1 MKTAYNYLLICSV
14 ALRNTGML
22 LCGKTIRN
30 NMNGGVSMILT
41 VTKRLSGENNKD
53 YAYRVIKEGIMYL
66 ELKPGQA
73 ISEIELAE
81 TLNLS
86 RTPIREVLAKLR
98 EENLVVVIPQVGTY
112 ITKIDLQLVKEASFM
127 RFYLE
132 QEILKRSCES
142 FPQEN
147 LFGLKNNLELQKA
160 LIGSMGMERKFHTLD
175 TEFHYS
181 IFQGNKKEN
190 VWASITRLSTHY
202 NRIRVLSEMK
212 HSFEKAISQ
221 HETIINIIENKE
233 SEKAEEIV
241 RQHILEPM
249 QLWENLFQEGSPY
262 LDYFDLAN

>member
-1 MKTAYNYLLICSV
+1 
-14 ALRNTGML
+14 ML
-22 LCGKTIRN
+22 
-30 NMNGGVSMILT
+30 LT
-41 VTKRLSGENNKD
+41 VTNRLSGENNKD
-53 YAYRVIKEGIMYL
+53 YAYRVIKEGIMSL

-81 TLNLS
+81 ALNLS

-112 ITKIDLQLVKEASFM
+112 ITKIELQLVNEASFM

-132 QEILKRSCES
+132 QEILKQSCES

-147 LFGLKNNLELQKA
+147 LLELQKNVELQKS
-160 LIGSMGMERKFHTLD
+160 LIGSKGTERKFHTLD
-175 TEFHYS
+175 TKFHYT
-181 IFQGNKKEN
+181 IFEGNKKEN
-190 VWASITRLSTHY
+190 VWSAITRLSTHY

-221 HETIINIIENKE
+221 HETILNIIEKKE
-233 SEKAEEIV
+233 SEKVEEIV

-249 QLWENLFQEGSPY
+249 KLWENLFQEGSPY
-262 LDYFDLAN
+262 LNYFDLSN

>member
-1 MKTAYNYLLICSV
+1 MIGGIS
-14 ALRNTGML
+14 ML
-22 LCGKTIRN
+22 
-30 NMNGGVSMILT
+30 LT
-41 VTKRLSGENNKD
+41 VTNRLSGENNKD
-53 YAYRVIKEGIMYL
+53 YAYRVIKEGIMSL

-81 TLNLS
+81 ALNLS

-112 ITKIDLQLVKEASFM
+112 ITKIELQLVNEASFM

-132 QEILKRSCES
+132 QEILKQSCES

-147 LFGLKNNLELQKA
+147 LLELKKNVELQKA
-160 LIGSMGMERKFHTLD
+160 LIGSKNMERKFHTLD
-175 TEFHYS
+175 TNFHYT

-190 VWASITRLSTHY
+190 VWAAITRLSTHY

-212 HSFEKAISQ
+212 HSFEKPISQ
-221 HETIINIIENKE
+221 HETILNIIEKKE
-233 SEKAEEIV
+233 SEKVEEIV

-249 QLWENLFQEGSPY
+249 KLWENLFQEGSPY
-262 LDYFDLAN
+262 LNYFNLSN